1 MATFADNKKVRFD
14 YELLETTEVG
24 LELTGPEVQSIRHK
38 KLSLEG
44 ARAVIRGGEGY
55 LIGAT
60 IAPYQPNNPDAASD
74 PERAV
79 RLLLSKKELGE
90 LVGKAERPG
99 LTLVPISVYNKGR
112 IFKLS
117 LGLVRGKKK
126 YDKRE
131 TIKRREA
138 DREIGRSLK
147 DK

>member
-14 YELLETTEVG
+14 YEILETTEAG
-24 LELTGPEVQSIRHK
+24 LDLLGPEVQSIRHK
-38 KLSLEG
+38 NLSLDG
-44 ARAVIRGGEGY
+44 ARVVIRGGEGY

-60 IAPYQPNNPDAASD
+60 IAPYQPNNPDARTD
-74 PERAV
+74 PERPI
-79 RLLLSKKELGE
+79 RLLLSKKELSE
-90 LVGKAERPG
+90 LAGKVERPG

-117 LGLVRGKKK
+117 VGLVRGKKK

-138 DREIGRSLK
+138 DRDIGRSLK
-147 DK
+147 DF